1 MKRLFVWSTLAA
13 SLAVPPAAL
22 ARDAAK
28 PDTPQGRQA
37 TGTSQASGKKQ
48 MPEDSSAGR
57 LYTAEGIVSGLD
69 GDQVTLDTEDGSLDF
84 ELDDSVRIYREGK
97 RVRPNAIQ
105 SGDRARATYQESQD
119 GNLDD
124 EVLVRL
130 DLMPGNAGDTQ
141 GRDTQGG
148 DTQGGDSE

>member
-13 SLAVPPAAL
+13 SLVVPTAAL
-22 ARDAAK
+22 
-28 PDTPQGRQA
+28 PQDPA
-37 TGTSQASGKKQ
+37 
-48 MPEDSSAGR
+48 AGR
-57 LYTAEGIVSGLD
+57 LYTAEGVVSGVD
-69 GDQVTLDTEDGSLDF
+69 GDQVTLDTDDGTLDF

-97 RVRPNAIQ
+97 RVRREAIQ

-130 DLMPGNAGDTQ
+130 DLMPGTAEDTTGDA
-141 GRDTQGG
+141 
-148 DTQGGDSE
+148 E